1 MTGAAPLPG
10 RRPQAGSANGE
21 TLSGRI
27 RFTSRFRN
35 TLRAV
40 VQSVELLLEPAAER
54 GVVRIWDA
62 LSEAG
67 LPSQA
72 RHTAPS
78 NRPHTTLVALSG
90 LAAET
95 ESAVAAAVRGRLPV
109 EAVWGAVTL
118 FGRGPWVLVRLLEP
132 SNGMRGL
139 QAAVADACGVPD
151 DSLSSPRQWTP
162 HVTLAR
168 RVARADVDRAIG
180 LVAALAQG
188 EASAGVRVVASA
200 VRRWDGSRR
209 VEWEIGRAQVT
220 PRSSPHDDLGFAA
233 IRRGDPTLR
242 SDTSRGPR
250 NSDQT

>member
-1 MTGAAPLPG
+1 MTDAAPLPG
-10 RRPQAGSANGE
+10 RRPQAGSADGK
-21 TLSGRI
+21 TPSGRI
-27 RFTSRFRN
+27 RFTTPFRP

-40 VQSVELLLEPAAER
+40 VQSVELLLEPEAER
-54 GVVRIWDA
+54 GVVRVWEA

-78 NRPHTTLVALSG
+78 NRPHTTLVALSD

-109 EAVWGAVTL
+109 DAVWGDVTL

-132 SNGMRGL
+132 SDGMRGL
-139 QAAVADACGVPD
+139 QAVLADACGVPD
-151 DSLSSPRQWTP
+151 DSLSSPERWTP

-168 RVARADVDRAIG
+168 RVALADVDRA
-180 LVAALAQG
+180 VALATALAQR
-188 EASAGVRVVASA
+188 EAPAGMRVVASA

-209 VEWEIGRAQVT
+209 VEWEVGRAQT
-220 PRSSPHDDLGFAA
+220 
-233 IRRGDPTLR
+233 
-242 SDTSRGPR
+242 
-250 NSDQT
+250 

>member
-1 MTGAAPLPG
+1 MTDAAPLPG
-10 RRPQAGSANGE
+10 RRPQAGSADGK
-21 TLSGRI
+21 TPSGRI
-27 RFTSRFRN
+27 RFTTPFRP

-40 VQSVELLLEPAAER
+40 VQSVELLLEPEAER
-54 GVVRIWDA
+54 GVVRVWEA

-78 NRPHTTLVALSG
+78 NRPHTTLVALSD

-109 EAVWGAVTL
+109 DAVWGDVTL

-132 SNGMRGL
+132 SDGMRGL
-139 QAAVADACGVPD
+139 QAVLADACGVPD
-151 DSLSSPRQWTP
+151 DSLSSPERWTP

-168 RVARADVDRAIG
+168 RVARADVDRA
-180 LVAALAQG
+180 VALATALAQR
-188 EASAGVRVVASA
+188 EAPAGMRVVASA

-209 VEWEIGRAQVT
+209 VEWEVGRAQT
-220 PRSSPHDDLGFAA
+220 
-233 IRRGDPTLR
+233 
-242 SDTSRGPR
+242 
-250 NSDQT
+250 

>member
-1 MTGAAPLPG
+1 MTDAAPLPG
-10 RRPQAGSANGE
+10 RRPQAGSADGK

-27 RFTSRFRN
+27 RFTTPFRP

-40 VQSVELLLEPAAER
+40 VQSVELLLEPEAER
-54 GVVRIWDA
+54 GVVRVWEA

-78 NRPHTTLVALSG
+78 NRPHTTLVALSD

-109 EAVWGAVTL
+109 DAVWGDVTL

-132 SNGMRGL
+132 SDGMRRL
-139 QAAVADACGVPD
+139 QAVLADACGVPD
-151 DSLSSPRQWTP
+151 DSLSSPERWTP

-168 RVARADVDRAIG
+168 RVARADVDRA
-180 LVAALAQG
+180 VALATALAQR
-188 EASAGVRVVASA
+188 EAPAGMRVVASA

-209 VEWEIGRAQVT
+209 VEWEVGRAQT
-220 PRSSPHDDLGFAA
+220 
-233 IRRGDPTLR
+233 
-242 SDTSRGPR
+242 
-250 NSDQT
+250 